1 MGHVVRRQ
9 PRLGWRAVRFAV
21 LAFVLALVVTWPAQ
35 SAALGWPALGA
46 VLIVL
51 LIILLGVVFDIVGV
65 AATRAHET
73 PFHARSA
80 SKRPGARKAIRLVR
94 EADRVATFCSDVV
107 GDIAGTLSGALA
119 AGLALRAAPAE
130 RGIGAILAVALV
142 SAVTIGLKSAAKG
155 LAVREADAIVWLVG
169 RILEAV
175 EAVLPMHILE
185 PQPRR
190 RRGGL

>member
-1 MGHVVRRQ
+1 MRRTRQ
-9 PRLGWRAVRFAV
+9 RLGWRAVRFGL
-21 LAFVLALVVTWPAQ
+21 LAFVLALAVTWPAQ
-35 SAALGWPALGA
+35 TATLRWPPFAALF
-46 VLIVL
+46 VL
-51 LIILLGVVFDIVGV
+51 LVIMLLGVAFDIVGV

-80 SKRPGARKAIRLVR
+80 SKRPGARKAIQLVR

-119 AGLALRAAPAE
+119 AGLALRAEPSV
-130 RGIGAILAVALV
+130 RGVGAILAVALV

-175 EAVLPMHILE
+175 EAVLPLHILE
-185 PQPRR
+185 PRPRR